1 MVKCY
6 RESEVGKVPRVCEGN
21 DKFLAVPGTVD
32 LPLPKSVKPL
42 SNITNH
48 KIAQTSFESYLQ
60 TLKN

>member
-21 DKFLAVPGTVD
+21 DKFLATVD

-42 SNITNH
+42 SHITNH